1 MLSNQVFSPIKR
13 PGMVITYTQ
22 RMEDDLKKC
31 TADPVYFM
39 ENFVYIQTGGG
50 AAKFKPYD
58 YQKEMITNFRSHQ
71 NNIMLTARQMGKTT
85 VAAAYILW
93 FAMFHPNQT
102 ILLLGNIL
110 SAAMETMSR
119 IRYAYEECPD
129 YIRDGVKEYNKG
141 SIVFENNSRIIA
153 RATTPNAARGL
164 AVNLLYLDEFAFV
177 QENIQEEFW
186 AAVSPTLASTRGS
199 CIITS
204 TPNTEFD
211 QYAKI
216 WFESQMHKT
225 PDGDILDESGP
236 GMNDFKGIRVSW
248 EAHPDRD
255 EEWAKKEEYKVGTS
269 KFLRE
274 HACQFVSYQ
283 ETLINNIKLNDI
295 KHRSVRPAVR
305 VTGPVKWF
313 KPIEYGMSYIVGLD
327 PAGGTGGN
335 NAAIQVYELPSLR
348 QVAEWSDPNT
358 LITDQIKLMHR
369 ILAEIAYQM
378 QELGARNIEEHLYW
392 TVENNNIGEAAII
405 AIMNLGL
412 ENFPGTM
419 INEPRKTRGRIKRG
433 MTTSKST
440 KKTACFHLQKLAET
454 FRLEVASEELHK
466 ELNNFIK
473 SGTEEGVYR
482 AKAGTK
488 DDLVSALLLVVRMVD
503 VVAKHEE
510 STAMYIG
517 ETLED
522 VSTFE
527 PMGFIINS
535 TRF

>member
-1 MLSNQVFSPIKR
+1 MLNNQAYSPFKR
-13 PGMVITYTQ
+13 PGMIISYTQ
-22 RMEDDLKKC
+22 SMLDRLNNCKS
-31 TADPVYFM
+31 DPIYFM
-39 ENFVYIQTGGG
+39 ENFVHIQTQGG
-50 AAKFKPYD
+50 AALFKPFD
-58 YQKEMITNFRSHQ
+58 YQRKMIENFQSYQ
-71 NNIMLTARQMGKTT
+71 NNVMLTARQMGKTT

-93 FAMFHPNQT
+93 YAMFHPNQT

-110 SAAMETMSR
+110 SAAMETMAR
-119 IRYAYEECPD
+119 IRFAYEECPD

-141 SIVFENNSRIIA
+141 TIVFENNSRIIA
-153 RATTPNAARGL
+153 RATTPNAGRGL
-164 AVNLLYLDEFAFV
+164 SVNLLYLDEFAFV
-177 QENIQEEFW
+177 QESIQSEFW
-186 AAVSPTLASTRGS
+186 SAISPTLASTKGS

-216 WFESQMHKT
+216 WNDSQTFKT
-225 PDGDILDESGP
+225 ESGNMLDPEGP
-236 GMNDFKGIRVSW
+236 GINDFKGIKVSW

-255 EEWAKKEEYKVGTS
+255 QEWAIKEEYKVGTS

-283 ETLINNIKLNDI
+283 ETLINPIKLQDI
-295 KHRSVRPAVR
+295 KNRSMRPPVRL
-305 VTGPVKWF
+305 TGPVKWF
-313 KPIEYGMSYIVGLD
+313 KPVEYGMSYVVGLD

-358 LITDQIKLMHR
+358 LITDQVKLMHR
-369 ILAEIAYQM
+369 ILAELAYQM
-378 QELGARNIEEHLYW
+378 QEMGAKNIEDHLYW
-392 TVENNNIGEAAII
+392 TVENNNIGEAAVL
-405 AIMNLGL
+405 AIMNLGI

-419 INEPRKTRGRIKRG
+419 VNEPRKTRGKYKRG

-454 FRLEVASEELHK
+454 FRLEIASEELLK

-473 SGTEEGVYR
+473 SGTDEGVYR
-482 AKAGTK
+482 AKSGQK
-488 DDLVSALLLVVRMVD
+488 DDLVSALLLVVRLVD
-503 VVAKHEE
+503 IVAKHEE
-510 STAMYIG
+510 RTAAYIG
-517 ETLED
+517 ETLDTE
-522 VSTFE
+522 STFE

-535 TRF
+535 SR